1 MIIPQT
7 AHPYGTTPRTTW
19 LFVSAIFCIQ
29 LMPFASEKTIAR
41 EKLAQI
47 IAEGK
52 EEEVRCRFC
61 NRAYR
66 FSPGELTALL

>member
-1 MIIPQT
+1 
-7 AHPYGTTPRTTW
+7 
-19 LFVSAIFCIQ
+19 
-29 LMPFASEKTIAR
+29 MPFASEKTIAR